1 MGFDVKDR
9 MARYLF
15 RVGRSESSAGGEF
28 EVELEERMT
37 VLDGLFEIQRKQD
50 ASLAFRCSCR
60 VGMCGTCA
68 MSINLQP
75 RLACQTRVLPLK
87 SKTIDVRPLPHL
99 PVMKDLIVSL
109 EPFFK
114 QWKAI
119 HPALHRAKNKDPKK
133 LAIVPPDSMFGEQ
146 SEKKWNCITCGC
158 CYAACG
164 IVGLNEKYIGPA
176 AINKAML
183 RLLDPRDD
191 AVEERLKVID
201 DSRAGVW
208 RCHTQFNCVAA
219 CPKKINLTDS
229 IMRLKRAMLKT
240 DKFHDK
246 LSDPERTKI

>member
-1 MGFDVKDR
+1 

-15 RVGRSESSAGGEF
+15 RIARSESSQKREF

-37 VLDGLFEIQRKQD
+37 VLDGLFEVQRKID
-50 ASLAFRCSCR
+50 PSLSFRCSCR

-68 MSINLQP
+68 MQINLQP
-75 RLACQTRVLPLK
+75 RLACQTRVLPLQ
-87 SKTIDVRPLPHL
+87 SGVIDVKPLPHL

-109 EPFFK
+109 EPFFR

-119 HPALHRAKNKDPKK
+119 RPAMHRSQKKDPKK
-133 LAIVPPDSMFGEQ
+133 LAIVPPETMFGQQHEN
-146 SEKKWNCITCGC
+146 KWNCITCGC

-164 IVGLNEKYIGPA
+164 IVGLSEKYVGPA

-183 RLLDPRDD
+183 RLLDPRDEM
-191 AVEERLKVID
+191 VKERLKVID

-240 DKFHDK
+240 NNFYDK
-246 LSDPERTKI
+246 LSDPERAKV